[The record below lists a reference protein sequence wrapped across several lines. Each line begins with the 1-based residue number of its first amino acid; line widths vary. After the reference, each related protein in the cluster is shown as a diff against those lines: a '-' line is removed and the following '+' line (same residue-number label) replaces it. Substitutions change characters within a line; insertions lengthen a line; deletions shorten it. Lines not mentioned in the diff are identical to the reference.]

1 VRRVRRIPIARIE
14 ELAHRAPVAT
24 HLVVDVDGTLLPF
37 GRVRASD
44 EAVGRL
50 RDLVGAHRPHTVCVA
65 TNARAKVPLSAEYSG
80 IPVTYVTRARKPWT
94 HRRRL
99 DAPCEAPEAA
109 CLRAVVGDQV
119 LTDGLL
125 ALRLDAVFVHVTS
138 PGAHEPPGSRLMRL
152 VGLLLTPLLFR
163 REAG

>member
-1 VRRVRRIPIARIE
+1 MRRVRRIPIARIE
-14 ELAHRAPVAT
+14 EFARLAPVAT

-37 GRVRASD
+37 DRVRASQ

-65 TNARAKVPLSAEYSG
+65 TNARGKVRLSAEYEG

-94 HRRRL
+94 RRRRL
-99 DAPCEAPEAA
+99 DAPCEASAAA

-125 ALRLDAVFVHVTS
+125 ALRLDAVFIHVTS

-152 VGLLLTPLLFR
+152 VGRLLIPFLFR